1 MAMTTAE
8 KTRISR
14 QYDFLTDP
22 DSAEQRQL
30 VHNRLGLKPWEIAEA
45 EAEYL
50 RTTKQRDMSAL
61 TEQFGAPK
69 DVTLGKEYTL
79 PDMSRKTFS
88 EGGDQRA
95 LELPPSFSNDYSP
108 YDQKQIEGLYKTRS
122 EYAMDRDLDEADR
135 QRAFDKIDA
144 EISKV
149 PRLSPMMKEPTAQQK
164 YDATIVTDS
173 VTGQRGVVGKDG
185 TITPVIDPKIQQAE
199 IDAYNDRFFKNLTEL
214 RRVNN
219 LGLTEQATGYEK
231 MDDPSMID
239 MARAMT
245 DNEMGKAKGR
255 RDTSKP
261 ELDATW
267 STTMADLRIDN
278 DTKPTKVSEE
288 QMLTA
293 MDQYIQIACNKDVN
307 LRPIDAKADFLQR
320 WEAAIGGGPY
330 QSLVAKMT
338 PETREK
344 VQVAKADVV
353 RENDPISQQYGLR
366 RGESKVT
373 VQNQELPPEVDAVWG
388 KLSNSDKVAV
398 RKVLAE
404 GANTMQPME
413 KRMISVTNPN
423 GKKGKI
429 PVVDLNEAIAEGYRI
444 SE

>member
-149 PRLSPMMKEPTAQQK
+149 PRLSPIMREPTAQQK
-164 YDATIVTDS
+164 FEASIVTDPI
-173 VTGQRGVVGKDG
+173 TGQRGIIGKDG
-185 TITPVIDPKIQQAE
+185 MIKPIIDPKIQQE
-199 IDAYNDRFFKNLTEL
+199 ENDAYNLRFFKNLDAI
-214 RRVNN
+214 RKINN
-219 LGLTEQATGYEK
+219 SGLTERPMGYET
-231 MDDPSMID
+231 MDEPAMVE
-239 MARAMT
+239 MARAQT
-245 DNEMGKAKGR
+245 DLEMGKTKGR
-255 RDTSKP
+255 RDTSMP
-261 ELDATW
+261 EMDATW
-267 STTMADLRIDN
+267 QNTMADMTIDN
-278 DTKPTKVSEE
+278 EFKAKKASEE
-288 QMLTA
+288 QMLLA
-293 MDQYIQIACNKDVN
+293 MDQYIQIAKGKKIREV
-307 LRPIDAKADFLQR
+307 DAKADFLQR
-320 WEAAIGGGPY
+320 WQSAIGGGTF
-330 QSLVAKMT
+330 QSLVPKMT
-338 PETREK
+338 VETQNMAK
-344 VQVAKADVV
+344 VVMADTV
-353 RENDPISQQYGLR
+353 REDDPISQQYGLR

-373 VQNQELPPEVDAVWG
+373 VQNQELPPELDAVWG
-388 KLSNSDKVAV
+388 SLSNSDKKAV
-398 RKVLAE
+398 RKALAS
-404 GANTMQPME
+404 GANTMLPME
-413 KRMISVTNPN
+413 NRMIKVE
-423 GKKGKI
+423 KGGEQFYVPILQIGEAKASGYT
-429 PVVDLNEAIAEGYRI
+429 VVE
-444 SE
+444 